1 MAGVNDIED
10 PYLSNSNDKNH
21 EVVPE
26 KDWDDIDLSDSKE
39 ETTEE
44 PEDKCMDEIEKP
56 TEV

>member
-26 KDWDDIDLSDSKE
+26 KDWEDIDLSDSNDNHTFIYILSQISIKNS
-39 ETTEE
+39 TESL
-44 PEDKCMDEIEKP
+44 
-56 TEV
+56 